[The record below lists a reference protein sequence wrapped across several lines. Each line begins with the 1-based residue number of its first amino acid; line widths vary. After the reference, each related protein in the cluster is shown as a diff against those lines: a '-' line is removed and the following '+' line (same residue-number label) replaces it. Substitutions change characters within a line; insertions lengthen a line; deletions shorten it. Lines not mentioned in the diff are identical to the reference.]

1 MNMVAPIFK
10 WYNEDDSAEYDSS
23 SNPLNLGS
31 VDPGVSG
38 TPKRINLWNNKGGSV
53 DVSDMTDVRITT
65 VTKNGYVSGDS
76 GPAGAEG
83 AYGRYVVEDGYIHC
97 KSITNGDSVFAAIG
111 GAVTKPLAPIRG
123 TILTSPN
130 APVGVPD
137 EVVGGLMTVGTY
149 HYVIVAVDE
158 SGETLKGNGS
168 TSVVITGTDNQVILN
183 WDEVEGATSYK
194 IFRTTSSGTYGAS
207 SQVGVV
213 VGATTYKDIAASPST
228 GHPLAVATVQHGHK
242 HIVDLQAV
250 IPTDADAGAVE
261 LNTRILYKYI

>member
-1 MNMVAPIFK
+1 MVAPIFA
-10 WYNEDDSAEYDSS
+10 WYDDDDSEMYDSS
-23 SNPLNLGS
+23 TNPLNLGS

-38 TPKRINLWNNKGGSV
+38 TPKRINLWNNRGGSV

-76 GPAGAEG
+76 GPAGAES

-111 GAVTKPLAPIRG
+111 GAVTKPLATIHG
-123 TILTSPN
+123 TILTPPN
-130 APVGVPD
+130 APTGVPTTAD
-137 EVVGGLMTVGTY
+137 GLMTIETY
-149 HYVIVAVDE
+149 YYVIVAVDE
-158 SGETLKGNGS
+158 SGETIAS
-168 TSVVITGTDNQVILN
+168 TESTAITITGTDNQVVLN

-213 VGATTYKDIAASPST
+213 IGAITYTDIAASPST
-228 GHPLAVATVQHGHK
+228 GQPLSVATVEHGHK